1 MNENIIGMIC
11 KTVFGSSCA
20 IGGGI
25 AISKLLDIWE
35 VKSAERAKR
44 QAAQEKYRREQERIT
59 NEQIAEKTRIA
70 TEKREKELR
79 EFEAHI
85 HLVMTSRDF
94 ESVIRNASTHNK
106 KLDMDDRLH
115 AKELLEIEYSKLM
128 KCSSIDSFDK
138 QLGRFDQLVHDI
150 YTPDADANKAAINYW
165 WNKYEKACQ
174 IREENRRKQAEED
187 ERLRIERK
195 EEEERKRIAEK
206 EEEERKR
213 IEKQVM
219 KEREQMYEAIN
230 RGIQTI
236 GNVANSA
243 IVNK

>member
-35 VKSAERAKR
+35 VKSAERKKYWAEVE
-44 QAAQEKYRREQERIT
+44 AA
-59 NEQIAEKTRIA
+59 N
-70 TEKREKELR
+70 REKARIDAER
-79 EFEAHI
+79 KAEERRKFTAH
-85 HLVMTSRDF
+85 VQMAVGDRDF
-94 ESVIRNASTHNK
+94 ETLIRNASINNK
-106 KLDMDDRLH
+106 KLDLEDRLH
-115 AKELLEIEYSKLM
+115 AKELLEISYSKLM
-128 KCSSIDSFDK
+128 NTSTISSFDE
-138 QLGRFDQLVHDI
+138 QYGYFNALLNDI
-150 YTPDADANKAAINYW
+150 YTGDKDACTAGLNYW
-165 WNKYEKACQ
+165 WGIHEFQLRINEENKRK
-174 IREENRRKQAEED
+174 REEEA
-187 ERLRIERK
+187 
-195 EEEERKRIAEK
+195 ERKRIAKK

-219 KEREQMYEAIN
+219 KEREQMYETIN